1 MIVVYH
7 NTRCSKSREAV
18 RLIEQAGHCP
28 ALIDYAKEGWT
39 RGHLLGLFAAAG
51 VSPREALRAKDAGK
65 LGIDHAGL
73 TDDAVLGAMVREPK
87 LVERPFVCAP
97 GGVRLCRPPE
107 RVLEIVGAEGPVF
120 DADGAPLTGPE
131 GGALA

>member
-7 NTRCSKSREAV
+7 RPTCSKSREAV
-18 RLIEQAGHCP
+18 RLVRQAGHEP
-28 ALIDYAKEGWT
+28 VLIDYAKEGWT
-39 RGHLLGLFAAAG
+39 RSHLLGLFASAG
-51 VSPREALRAKDAGK
+51 IAPREALRRGDARK
-65 LGIDHAGL
+65 AGL
-73 TDDAVLGAMVREPK
+73 DPDAMDDAAALDAMIADPV

-120 DADGAPLTGPE
+120 DVDGAPVTGPQ
-131 GGALA
+131 GGRLA

>member
-7 NTRCSKSREAV
+7 HPRCSKSREAV
-18 RLIEQAGHCP
+18 RLVRQAGHRP
-28 ALIDYAKEGWT
+28 VLIDYRAEGWT

-51 VSPREALRAKDAGK
+51 MTPREALRAKDAASS
-65 LGIDHAGL
+65 GIDHASL
-73 TDDAVLGAMVREPK
+73 SDESLVAEMVRHPA

-107 RVLEIVGAEGPVF
+107 RVLEIVRAEGPVF
-120 DADGAPLTGPE
+120 DGDGAPLAGPE